1 MAVNNKI
8 AKILLLASLASS
20 LCLAESNESKES
32 EDAEYDITIHAL
44 PHTHLDAG
52 WIHTI
57 DYYFEN
63 HVLDIFSTVIPELE
77 QNPSYRF
84 NWAEVGFLKIWWD
97 RMDSENDPNE
107 LKERFRK
114 LVYNG

>member
-1 MAVNNKI
+1 MVNFKHLNMLI
-8 AKILLLASLASS
+8 VLVCCTVVMGNASS
-20 LCLAESNESKES
+20 NEANKENS
-32 EDAEYDITIHAL
+32 EYDIIIHAL

-77 QNPSYRF
+77 SNSAYRF

-97 RMDSENDPNE
+97 RMESENDPKE
-107 LKERFRK
+107 LRERFRR
-114 LVYNG
+114 LVNTG

>member
-8 AKILLLASLASS
+8 AKILILAGVAYSMSLVGA
-20 LCLAESNESKES
+20 NEANE
-32 EDAEYDITIHAL
+32 EDSEYDITIHAL

-77 QNPSYRF
+77 RNPSYRF
-84 NWAEVGFLKIWWD
+84 NWAEVGFLQIWWD
-97 RMDSENDPNE
+97 RMESENDPHE
-107 LKERFRK
+107 LRDRFRK